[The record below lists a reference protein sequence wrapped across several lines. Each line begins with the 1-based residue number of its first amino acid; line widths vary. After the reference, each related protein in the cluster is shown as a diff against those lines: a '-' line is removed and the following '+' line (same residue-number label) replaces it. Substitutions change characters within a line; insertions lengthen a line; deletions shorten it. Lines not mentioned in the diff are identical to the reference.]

1 MEYMQLS
8 MDDYIQSKNEIKQ
21 ELGGIVKSFV
31 RIGWQLTRIDKS
43 QAFKHDGYNTISEFA
58 KAEYG
63 MNPSGVSR
71 FMKVYEKYSVPG
83 DTPELQEQYK
93 DFKFNNLVEML
104 QLQEEDQQIFKPTD
118 KREDIRE
125 LKDFNKE
132 NENNPMNLLD
142 WKSAQ
147 STEDKLRATIQEFFR
162 EKHGVL
168 NTLYSS
174 ETYQTG
180 NIKEMSQIINPG
192 DSMSYR
198 KGTVFLMFHQEDITV
213 KIFNGEMKNISWEQF
228 FTYVQEIFA
237 EAAAGA
243 KTYENYFGI
252 PEETPTPT
260 PKEIPKPAT
269 KPAPEHN
276 VRPESEIAPAQ
287 QAEPVEEVENSV
299 DKSQKTAVEPKEEE
313 ERENTKSD
321 VPSEEPKTKPENIEK
336 SQETA
341 LGETETQIPGQDN
354 IINHPEYMPKP
365 AKEPVEAPE
374 PMTES
379 HQLPEEQPENN
390 LKPELQED
398 HFGEVNE
405 MVPEEREIAPAQS
418 EPEEP
423 AAELMTRKEY
433 IDTLTAYG
441 TAEYMAREMKSFS
454 SKTYNTLL
462 TPAFWY
468 EWLKGKVDH
477 NGRALEETRVL

>member
-43 QAFKHDGYNTISEFA
+43 EAYKHDGYNTIAEFA

-63 MNPSGVSR
+63 MNASGVTK
-71 FMKVYEKYSVPG
+71 FMKVYEKCSVSG
-83 DTPELQEQYK
+83 DTPELQEQYRN
-93 DFKFNNLVEML
+93 FKFNVLAEL
-104 QLQEEDQQIFKPTD
+104 IRLPEEDQKIFLPTD

-174 ETYQTG
+174 EAYQTG

-228 FTYVQEIFA
+228 FAYVQEIFS

-243 KTYENYFGI
+243 RTYENYFGI
-252 PEETPTPT
+252 PEENPASTPNETPIPAPKPT
-260 PKEIPKPAT
+260 PKPAS
-269 KPAPEHN
+269 EHN
-276 VRPESEIAPAQ
+276 VRPEPEIAPAQ
-287 QAEPVEEVENSV
+287 QSGQVGKVENSV
-299 DKSQKTAVEPKEEE
+299 EKSQETALEQKEEE
-313 ERENTKSD
+313 ERENTSSD
-321 VPSEEPKTKPENIEK
+321 TTLEEPKTELENVEK

-341 LGETETQIPGQDN
+341 LEEPEPQIPGQDN

-365 AKEPVEAPE
+365 AEEPVAQTESESKTESEQPPEHENVETNKIVEKEP
-374 PMTES
+374 
-379 HQLPEEQPENN
+379 
-390 LKPELQED
+390 
-398 HFGEVNE
+398 
-405 MVPEEREIAPAQS
+405 EIAPAQS

-423 AAELMTRKEY
+423 AAGPMTRKEY
-433 IDTLTAYG
+433 IDTLTSYG
-441 TAEYMAREMKSFS
+441 TAEYMAKAMKSFS
-454 SKTYNTLL
+454 NETYNTLL
-462 TPAFWY
+462 HTIFWH
-468 EWLKGKVDH
+468 EWLQGKVDH
-477 NGRALEETRVL
+477 NGRPWEE

>member
-43 QAFKHDGYNTISEFA
+43 GAYKHDGYNTIAEFA
-58 KAEYG
+58 RTEYG

-83 DTPELQEQYK
+83 DTPELQEQYRE
-93 DFKFNNLVEML
+93 FKFNNLVEML
-104 QLQEEDQQIFKPTD
+104 QLPEEDQQIFHPED

-132 NENNPMNLLD
+132 NESNPMNLLD

-147 STEDKLRATIQEFFR
+147 STEDKLHATIQEFFR
-162 EKHGVL
+162 EKTGIL

-174 ETYQTG
+174 EAYQFG
-180 NIKEMSQIINPG
+180 NIKEMAQIINPG

-213 KIFNGEMKNISWEQF
+213 KIFNGEMRNISWDQF
-228 FTYVQEIFA
+228 FTYTQEIFA

-252 PEETPTPT
+252 PEKTNDST
-260 PKEIPKPAT
+260 PKEIT
-269 KPAPEHN
+269 KPAPKPVSNPIPEHD
-276 VRPESEIAPAQ
+276 VRPESEIALAQ
-287 QAEPVEEVENSV
+287 QPGSVENVEKTV
-299 DKSQKTAVEPKEEE
+299 DNHEEGQKTTVPEKEDSASGNPKADSHSETPESQP
-313 ERENTKSD
+313 ENT
-321 VPSEEPKTKPENIEK
+321 EK

-341 LGETETQIPGQDN
+341 LPETEPQIPGQDS
-354 IINHPEYMPKP
+354 IENHPEYMPKP
-365 AKEPVEAPE
+365 V
-374 PMTES
+374 
-379 HQLPEEQPENN
+379 QPEEQPENN

-398 HFGEVNE
+398 HIGEANE
-405 MVPEEREIAPAQS
+405 MVPEEPEIAPAQS
-418 EPEEP
+418 ESEP
-423 AAELMTRKEY
+423 PVAEPTTRKEY

-441 TAEYMAREMKSFS
+441 TAEYIARAMRQFAN
-454 SKTYNTLL
+454 KTYNTLL
-462 TPAFWY
+462 DPGFWN
-468 EWLKGKVDH
+468 EWLNGKVDH
-477 NGRALEETRVL
+477 NGRLWED

>member
-43 QAFKHDGYNTISEFA
+43 GAYKHDGYNTIAEFA
-58 KAEYG
+58 RTEYG

-93 DFKFNNLVEML
+93 DFKFAQLTEML
-104 QLQEEDQQIFKPTD
+104 QLPEEDRQIFHAED

-147 STEDKLRATIQEFFR
+147 STEDKLKVTIQEFFH
-162 EKHGVL
+162 EKQGVL

-174 ETYQTG
+174 EAYQSG
-180 NIKEMSQIINPG
+180 NIKEMAQIVNPG

-213 KIFNGEMKNISWEQF
+213 KIFNGEMRNISWDQF
-228 FTYVQEIFA
+228 FTYTQEIFA

-252 PEETPTPT
+252 PEETHDPT
-260 PKEIPKPAT
+260 PKEIPKPT
-269 KPAPEHN
+269 PKPVSNLIPKHD
-276 VRPESEIAPAQ
+276 VRPEPEIAPTQ
-287 QAEPVEEVENSV
+287 QPESVENVEKTV
-299 DKSQKTAVEPKEEE
+299 DNHEESQKTAVPEKEDSVPGKPKV
-313 ERENTKSD
+313 D
-321 VPSEEPKTKPENIEK
+321 FHSETPESQLENIEK

-341 LGETETQIPGQDN
+341 LTEPEPQIPGQDS
-354 IINHPEYMPKP
+354 IENHPEYMPKP
-365 AKEPVEAPE
+365 VE
-374 PMTES
+374 
-379 HQLPEEQPENN
+379 PEEQSESNP
-390 LKPELQED
+390 KPELQED
-398 HFGEVNE
+398 HLGEANE
-405 MVPEEREIAPAQS
+405 MVPEELEIAPAQS
-418 EPEEP
+418 GSEPL
-423 AAELMTRKEY
+423 AAEPKTRKEY

-441 TAEYMAREMKSFS
+441 TAEYIARAMRQFAN
-454 SKTYNTLL
+454 KTYNTLL
-462 TPAFWY
+462 DPTFWN
-468 EWLKGKVDH
+468 EWLNGKVDH
-477 NGRALEETRVL
+477 NGRPWED

>member
-21 ELGGIVKSFV
+21 ELGGMVKSFV

-58 KAEYG
+58 RTEYG

-71 FMKVYEKYSVPG
+71 FMKVYEKYSIPG
-83 DTPELQEQYK
+83 DTPELKEQYRE
-93 DFKFNNLVEML
+93 FKFNNLVEML
-104 QLQEEDQQIFKPTD
+104 QLPEEDQQIFHPED

-132 NENNPMNLLD
+132 NESNPMNLLD

-147 STEDKLRATIQEFFR
+147 STEDKLHATIQEFFR
-162 EKHGVL
+162 EKTGIL

-174 ETYQTG
+174 EAYQSG
-180 NIKEMSQIINPG
+180 NIKEMAQIINPG

-213 KIFNGEMKNISWEQF
+213 KIFNGEMRNISWDQF
-228 FTYVQEIFA
+228 FTYTQEIFA

-252 PEETPTPT
+252 PEGTHDST
-260 PKEIPKPAT
+260 PKEIPKPT
-269 KPAPEHN
+269 PKPVSNPIPEHD
-276 VRPESEIAPAQ
+276 VHPESEIAPAQ
-287 QAEPVEEVENSV
+287 QPESVENV
-299 DKSQKTAVEPKEEE
+299 EKTMDNHEKSQKTAVPEKEDSVPGNPKVEPH
-313 ERENTKSD
+313 
-321 VPSEEPKTKPENIEK
+321 SETPESQIENIEK

-341 LGETETQIPGQDN
+341 LPEPEPQIPGQDS
-354 IINHPEYMPKP
+354 IENHPEYMP
-365 AKEPVEAPE
+365 EPK
-374 PMTES
+374 
-379 HQLPEEQPENN
+379 EQPESN

-398 HFGEVNE
+398 HLGEVNE
-405 MVPEEREIAPAQS
+405 MVPEVPEIAPAQS
-418 EPEEP
+418 NSEITEVIPK
-423 AAELMTRKEY
+423 TRKDY

-441 TAEYMAREMKSFS
+441 TAEYIAKSMRQFAN
-454 SKTYNTLL
+454 KTYSTLL
-462 TPAFWY
+462 DPAFWN
-468 EWLKGKVDH
+468 EWLNGKVDH
-477 NGRALEETRVL
+477 NGRPWED

>member
-43 QAFKHDGYNTISEFA
+43 GAYKHDGYNTIAEFA
-58 KAEYG
+58 RTEYG
-63 MNPSGVSR
+63 MNQSGVSR

-93 DFKFNNLVEML
+93 DFKFAQLTEML
-104 QLQEEDQQIFKPTD
+104 QLPEEDRQIFHAED

-147 STEDKLRATIQEFFR
+147 STEDKLKVTIQEFFH
-162 EKHGVL
+162 EKQGVL

-174 ETYQTG
+174 EAYQSG
-180 NIKEMSQIINPG
+180 NIKEMAQIVNPG

-213 KIFNGEMKNISWEQF
+213 KIFNGEMRNISWDQF
-228 FTYVQEIFA
+228 FAYTQEIFA

-252 PEETPTPT
+252 SEETHDPT
-260 PKEIPKPAT
+260 PKEIPKLTP
-269 KPAPEHN
+269 KPVSNPIPKHD
-276 VRPESEIAPAQ
+276 VRPEPEIAPTQ
-287 QAEPVEEVENSV
+287 QPESVENVEKTV
-299 DKSQKTAVEPKEEE
+299 DNHEESQKTAVPEKEDSVPGKPKV
-313 ERENTKSD
+313 D
-321 VPSEEPKTKPENIEK
+321 VHSETPESQPENIEK
-336 SQETA
+336 NQETA
-341 LGETETQIPGQDN
+341 LPEPEPQIPGQDS
-354 IINHPEYMPKP
+354 IENHPEYMPKP
-365 AKEPVEAPE
+365 AE
-374 PMTES
+374 
-379 HQLPEEQPENN
+379 PEEKPESNP
-390 LKPELQED
+390 KPELQED
-398 HFGEVNE
+398 LLGEVNG
-405 MVPEEREIAPAQS
+405 MVSEELEIAPAQS
-418 EPEEP
+418 GSEPPEEKP
-423 AAELMTRKEY
+423 KTRKEY

-441 TAEYMAREMKSFS
+441 TAEYIARAMRQFAN
-454 SKTYNTLL
+454 KTYNTLL
-462 TPAFWY
+462 NPDFWN
-468 EWLKGKVDH
+468 EWLNEKVDH
-477 NGRALEETRVL
+477 NGRLWED

>member
-43 QAFKHDGYNTISEFA
+43 GAYKHDGYNTIAEFA
-58 KAEYG
+58 RTEYG

-83 DTPELQEQYK
+83 DTPELKEQYRE
-93 DFKFNNLVEML
+93 FKFNNLVEML
-104 QLQEEDQQIFKPTD
+104 QLPEEDQQIFHPED

-132 NENNPMNLLD
+132 NESNPMNLLD

-147 STEDKLRATIQEFFR
+147 STEDKLHATIQEFFR
-162 EKHGVL
+162 EKTGIL

-174 ETYQTG
+174 EAYQSG
-180 NIKEMSQIINPG
+180 NIKEMAQIINPG

-213 KIFNGEMKNISWEQF
+213 KIFNGEMKSISWDQF
-228 FTYVQEIFA
+228 FTYTREIFA

-252 PEETPTPT
+252 PEETHDPT
-260 PKEIPKPAT
+260 PKEIPKSAL
-269 KPAPEHN
+269 KPAPNPIPEHD
-276 VRPESEIAPAQ
+276 VRPEPEIAPAQ
-287 QAEPVEEVENSV
+287 QPESVENVEKTV
-299 DKSQKTAVEPKEEE
+299 DNHEEGQKTAVPEKEDSVPGKPKA
-313 ERENTKSD
+313 D
-321 VPSEEPKTKPENIEK
+321 FHSETPESQPENIEK

-341 LGETETQIPGQDN
+341 LPEAEPQIPGQDS
-354 IINHPEYMPKP
+354 IENHPEYMPKP
-365 AKEPVEAPE
+365 VE
-374 PMTES
+374 
-379 HQLPEEQPENN
+379 PEEQPESNP
-390 LKPELQED
+390 KPELQED
-398 HFGEVNE
+398 HLGEVNK
-405 MVPEEREIAPAQS
+405 MVSEELEIAPAQS
-418 EPEEP
+418 GSEPP
-423 AAELMTRKEY
+423 AAEPKTRKEY

-441 TAEYMAREMKSFS
+441 TAEYIARAMRQFAN
-454 SKTYNTLL
+454 KTYNTLL
-462 TPAFWY
+462 DPDFWN
-468 EWLKGKVDH
+468 EWLNGKVDH
-477 NGRALEETRVL
+477 NGRPWED

>member
-31 RIGWQLTRIDKS
+31 RIGWQLTRINKS
-43 QAFKHDGYNTISEFA
+43 EAYKHDGYNTIAEFA

-63 MNPSGVSR
+63 MNASGVSR

-93 DFKFNNLVEML
+93 DFEFNKLVEML
-104 QLQEEDQQIFKPTD
+104 QLPEEDQQIFKPTD

-168 NTLYSS
+168 NTIYSS
-174 ETYQTG
+174 EAYQTG

-243 KTYENYFGI
+243 RTYENYFGI
-252 PEETPTPT
+252 TEETPASTPNETPTPASKPT
-260 PKEIPKPAT
+260 P
-269 KPAPEHN
+269 KPAPERN
-276 VRPESEIAPAQ
+276 VRPESGIAPAQ
-287 QAEPVEEVENSV
+287 QPEPVENSV
-299 DKSQKTAVEPKEEE
+299 DKSQKTAVEQKEEQDG
-313 ERENTKSD
+313 ENTSTIT
-321 VPSEEPKTKPENIEK
+321 PLEEPKIETKNEEK

-341 LGETETQIPGQDN
+341 LSETEPQIPGQDN

-365 AKEPVEAPE
+365 EEEPEKEPVAEVPEAIAEEKPEEHAIKTDNRIPEHDVRPE
-374 PMTES
+374 P
-379 HQLPEEQPENN
+379 
-390 LKPELQED
+390 
-398 HFGEVNE
+398 
-405 MVPEEREIAPAQS
+405 EIAPAQPES
-418 EPEEP
+418 EET
-423 AAELMTRKEY
+423 AAEPMTRKEY

-441 TAEYMAREMKSFS
+441 TAEYIAKAMRTFS
-454 SKTYNTLL
+454 NKTYNTLL
-462 TPAFWY
+462 DKDFWN
-468 EWLKGKVDH
+468 EWLTGKVDH
-477 NGRALEETRVL
+477 NGRPWEE